1 MPTPVQF
8 KTLTI
13 RNFMSYGNNDTVINL
28 EFNEPV
34 LIIGQ
39 NLDAIVNGQIDSNGS
54 GKTAILN
61 ALSFALYD
69 RTISNV
75 DKGSLIN
82 NINKKNLE
90 VSVVFEK
97 DGITYKIVRI
107 RKSKTK
113 ADVRWFVG
121 DDDKTRDSIL
131 NTNKE
136 IERIIG
142 LPFDVFS
149 RIIVFSATF
158 KPFLDLP
165 SRHATKTNQTSIMEE
180 LFGYTELTDKA
191 ENLKEAIKGTKGEFT
206 HLKNLQEQISLEM
219 DRHDKQVEAT
229 KVRLAEWEEAQRV
242 RIISAGDEIGAMSQV
257 DFEQERDRLTAIVG
271 FEDAVKTDENIKAE
285 FERDIRELN
294 DKLETA
300 QAHRERIDN
309 IRKKVKA
316 IERGVDF
323 DKEQKRL
330 NEIATIE
337 GEMEDTK
344 TLLDANRKEIEDLS
358 KKIHTIATTIKDAE
372 DDNEKLKQELEQLG
386 DETCPYCKQPFVDVE
401 TKTKE
406 VKAAIRKNNGVIKS
420 SKQDKKKLDTTVGDL
435 TKSRNETHKEL
446 TNLNETHEELTS
458 GDQLS
463 SNDLIKLQ
471 SQYDQFQIQLNSY
484 QEIKVDDDIEEKI
497 ETAQE
502 RIDDLVKEI
511 AKQQKLIKKTK
522 SKALFSSVAELEK
535 MATKEELIKER
546 LAELIAETNPHTDT
560 LKELK
565 EVEFDNDKSKQL
577 NELDDTIKHQEFL
590 LKLLTKKD
598 SFVRKNLLDRSLPF
612 LNKRLMVYLEKLGLP
627 HRVEFLPDMS
637 ARISQFGTE
646 LGFTNLSSGQAAR
659 VNLALAFAFR
669 DILQARHGKISFC
682 MLDECLDTG
691 LGNVGVQLAAK
702 MIKEIAEEDNMSMF
716 IISHRDEIAS
726 MFESRMVVELKDGF
740 SNIVETV

>member
-1 MPTPVQF
+1 MPTPIQF

-13 RNFMSYGNNDTVINL
+13 RNFMSYGNNETVINL

-34 LIIGQ
+34 LIVGK

-69 RTISNV
+69 NTISNI

-90 VSVVFEK
+90 VTVVFEK
-97 DGITYKIVRI
+97 NGVTYKIVRI
-107 RKSKTK
+107 RKSKTR
-113 ADVRWFVG
+113 ADIKWFV
-121 DDDKTRDSIL
+121 DDVDKTLDSIQ
-131 NTNKE
+131 NTNEE
-136 IERIIG
+136 IERVLG
-142 LPFDVFS
+142 LPFEVFS

-165 SRHATKTNQTSIMEE
+165 SRHATKANQTGIMEE

-206 HLKNLQEQISLEM
+206 HLKDLQEQIGLEM
-219 DRHDKQVEAT
+219 NRHDKQIEST
-229 KVRLAEWEEAQRV
+229 KIRLTEWKESQQV
-242 RIISAGDEIGAMSQV
+242 RIISSEDEVGAMSQI
-257 DFEQERDRLTAIVG
+257 DFEEERDRLAAIVG
-271 FEDAVKTDENIKAE
+271 LEDAVKTDESIQTA
-285 FERDIRELN
+285 FERDVRELN
-294 DKLETA
+294 DKLKTA
-300 QAHRERIDN
+300 QAHRDRIED

-316 IERGVDF
+316 IENGVDF
-323 DKEQKRL
+323 DKERKRL
-330 NEIATIE
+330 EEISSVEEEIDSTRN
-337 GEMEDTK
+337 
-344 TLLDANRKEIEDLS
+344 LLDANRREIEDLLNEIKLLS
-358 KKIHTIATTIKDAE
+358 TKISDTGE
-372 DDNEKLKQELEQLG
+372 DTDKLKEELEHLG
-386 DETCPYCKQPFVDVE
+386 DETCPYCEQPFVNVE
-401 TKTKE
+401 KKTKE
-406 VKAAIRKNNGVIKS
+406 VKATIRKNNGIVKS
-420 SKQDKKKLDTTVGDL
+420 AKQDEKKLDETANKL
-435 TKSRNETHKEL
+435 TEARTETHKEL
-446 TNLNETHEELTS
+446 TNLNETHKEMTS

-463 SNDLIKLQ
+463 SKELVKLQ
-471 SQYDQFQIQLNSY
+471 SQYEQFQTQLDSY

-502 RIDDLVKEI
+502 RISDLIEKIV
-511 AKQQKLIKKTK
+511 QQENLIEKTK
-522 SKALFSSVAELEK
+522 DKALFESLSGLEK
-535 MATKEELIKER
+535 MAAREDSIKDR
-546 LAELIAETNPHTDT
+546 LTELIAETNPHAAT
-560 LKELK
+560 LKELQK
-565 EVEFDNDKSKQL
+565 IEFDNDKSKQL

-612 LNKRLMVYLEKLGLP
+612 LNKRLMTYLEKLGLP

-669 DILQARHGKISFC
+669 DVLQARHGKISFC

-702 MIKEIAEEDNMSMF
+702 MIKEIAEKDNMSMF

-726 MFESRMVVELKDGF
+726 MFEKRMVVELKGGF
-740 SNIVETV
+740 SNIVEYT